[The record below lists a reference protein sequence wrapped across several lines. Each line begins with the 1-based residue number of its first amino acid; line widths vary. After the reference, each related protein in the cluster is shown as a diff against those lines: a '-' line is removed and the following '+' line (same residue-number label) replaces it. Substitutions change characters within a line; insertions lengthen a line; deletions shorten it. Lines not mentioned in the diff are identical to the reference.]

1 MQSGASDD
9 CPLIFSNNSID
20 EPTPAKLSAGFASIF
35 TLVAD
40 VGADAG
46 LLAAAGAATG
56 AASAFGSES
65 SSTTSGVYSPDSNA
79 RARSDAVYKPIAERV
94 SNGR

>member
-9 CPLIFSNNSID
+9 CPLIFSNSSID

-40 VGADAG
+40 ADAG